1 MAAAFETGDLVRRY
15 AALFRWPVAERSIV
29 VEGEH
34 DQRYFALADKLYF
47 EKTGLRLLG
56 KRLAAFPTGIGDD
69 GGAFG
74 LQRHFHPLRA
84 IMDHDLTPDGKKVFH
99 AIALFDDDL
108 EGKRGFGALT
118 GQHLN
123 YKKWR
128 DVFLLQRILP
138 RSSRDSAQVTKL
150 VDEANSRW
158 KGMDC
163 EIEDLVSLDV
173 IKAFVADIP
182 AAVFRP
188 TEEKAGGAHSFF
200 KPHVKASFIRF
211 VEANALLCDVASI
224 IEVLKSLRFHLGL
237 TPDGDPDV

>member
-1 MAAAFETGDLVRRY
+1 MAAAFEPGDLVRRY
-15 AALFRWPVAERSIV
+15 ATFFSWPVAERTVV

-34 DQRYFALADKLYF
+34 DQRYFELADKLYCKEF
-47 EKTGLRLLG
+47 GLRLLG
-56 KRLAAFPTGIGDD
+56 KRLAVFPTGIGDD

-84 IMDHDLTPDGKKVFH
+84 IMDHDLTQDGKKVFH

-138 RSSRDSAQVTKL
+138 RSNRDSIQVAKL
-150 VDEANSRW
+150 VDEVNLPW
-158 KGMDC
+158 KGLDC

-173 IKAFVADIP
+173 IKAFVAENPGAI
-182 AAVFRP
+182 FRP
-188 TEEKAGGAHSFF
+188 SVEKSGGAHTFF

-211 VEANALLCDVASI
+211 VEANAMMCDLASV
-224 IEVLKSLRFHLGL
+224 IEVLKSLRFYLGL
-237 TPDGDPDV
+237 TPDGDADV